1 MILQIKKASI
11 LNIIINIFL
20 MLLNLV
26 VGFVFSS
33 ISFISKGLES
43 LQDVLTAIIIHF
55 TIKINNKDKDQ
66 NHQFGH
72 SRAENLAGYTIGMIM
87 FVLGVEVITYGIDN
101 FLNQKII
108 EFNYLLFVVV
118 LIALFSKLFLYI
130 YIKKVLKTNSSPAIK
145 ANLQDHFNDILMYI
159 GLFITVVAIKY
170 NYYIVDSII
179 AILIG
184 FYIIYSGFG
193 ICRENLNYLMGG
205 VASKEIIEEI
215 KNIARR
221 VEGVLEVN
229 LCKTQYLG
237 NKLQVEIHIALNE
250 HTHLNDAHTIGNKV
264 RGNIK
269 HRGDVISC
277 FVHIDPY
284 VNIIEL

>member
-1 MILQIKKASI
+1 MIPKIKKASY
-11 LNIIINIFL
+11 LNITINTFL

-26 VGFVFSS
+26 VGFFFSS

-66 NHQFGH
+66 NHPFGH
-72 SRAENLAGYTIGMIM
+72 TRAENLAGYSIGMIM
-87 FVLGVEVITYGIDN
+87 FILGFEVINYGINN

-108 EFNYLLFVVV
+108 EFNSLLFLVVS
-118 LIALFSKLFLYI
+118 IALILKLFLYV
-130 YIKKVLKTNSSPAIK
+130 YIKNILKTNNSPALK

-159 GLFITVVAIKY
+159 GLFIGVFAIKFGF
-170 NYYIVDSII
+170 YIVDSII

-184 FYIIYSGFG
+184 IYIIYSGFD
-193 ICRENLNYLMGG
+193 ICRENLKYLMGTS
-205 VASKEIIEEI
+205 APKEIIKEI

-221 VEGVLEVN
+221 VEGVLEIN

-250 HTHLNDAHTIGNKV
+250 NTNLHDSHEIANKV
-264 RGNIK
+264 RENIK
-269 HRGDVISC
+269 HREDVISC

-284 VNIIEL
+284 IKIIDL